1 MTATAS
7 SEQLA
12 PVVVPGPRRASVVTT
27 TNLLVFLVRNS
38 TSMVVIASLT
48 GVLAGVATAGLVA
61 LIHEATGDS
70 AGAAALAAAFAGLC
84 ALVMASRMVSML
96 LLVRLSQNAVYDLR
110 LRLSRQILA
119 VPLRVL
125 ETVGAPRLLAVLTQ
139 DVSVLTA
146 VLPALPVIGSNVA
159 IVLSCL
165 VYLGW
170 LSLKALAAVLVFMVI
185 GIVTY
190 QVPMAWGARLFQR
203 VRDNHDQLFKQL
215 RTLTDGIK
223 ELKLSPAR
231 RDRLLSHGLGPT
243 ANALRRDAIHAH
255 SIYAATHSV
264 GNLLLFLAIA
274 AVLFG
279 GTQLLALSDHVIA
292 GYTLTVLFMMAP
304 LQVILAMVPML
315 AEARTALGKL
325 AAIGASLDG
334 PGEPGAVA
342 AAPLTAATI
351 ELVGVRHT
359 YPGARNVTAFSL
371 GPLDMEFWPGEIVF
385 VVGGNGSGKSTLA
398 KVVTGLYPHDSG
410 TILWNGNPVDAATR
424 EPYRQAFS
432 AVFSDFFLF
441 GDLSV
446 RGAGIDA
453 RARAELVRLQL
464 DGKVEIADG
473 VLSTIELSQGQ
484 RKRLALL
491 SACLEDRPI
500 YVFDEWAADQ
510 DPIFKDVFYRQILPE
525 LRARRKLVVVISHDD
540 RYFDVADRL
549 YKLED
554 GRLIAE

>member
-12 PVVVPGPRRASVVTT
+12 PVVVPGLRRAGVVTT

-38 TSMVVIASLT
+38 TSTVVIASIT

-70 AGAAALAAAFAGLC
+70 AGAASLAAAFAGLC
-84 ALVMASRMVSML
+84 VLVVASRMVSML

-119 VPLRVL
+119 VPLRLL
-125 ETVGAPRLLAVLTQ
+125 ETVGAPRLLAVLTT

-170 LSLKALAAVLVFMVI
+170 LSIKALGAVLVFMVI

-203 VRDNHDQLFKQL
+203 VRDSHDQLFKQL

-231 RDRLLSHGLGPT
+231 RDRFFSHDLSPT
-243 ANALRRDAIHAH
+243 ANALRRDAIQAH

-264 GNLLLFLAIA
+264 GNLLLFVAIA

-279 GTQLLALSDHVIA
+279 GTRLLALSDHAIA

-304 LQVILAMVPML
+304 LQVVLAMIPML
-315 AEARTALGKL
+315 AEAQTALRKL

-334 PGEPGAVA
+334 PGEPTAVV
-342 AAPLTAATI
+342 AAPLPAATI
-351 ELVGVRHT
+351 ELIGVRHS
-359 YPGARNVTAFSL
+359 YRGERNAAAFSL
-371 GPLDMEFWPGEIVF
+371 GPLDMVFWPGEIVF

-398 KVVTGLYPHDSG
+398 KVLTGLYPHDSG
-410 TILWNGNPVDAATR
+410 TILWNGTAVDAATR
-424 EPYRQAFS
+424 EAYRQAFS

-446 RGAGIDA
+446 RGDGIDA
-453 RARAELVRLQL
+453 RARADLVRLQL

-510 DPIFKDVFYRQILPE
+510 DPMFKDVFYRQILPE

-540 RYFDVADRL
+540 RFFDVADRL

-554 GRLIAE
+554 GRLIAA